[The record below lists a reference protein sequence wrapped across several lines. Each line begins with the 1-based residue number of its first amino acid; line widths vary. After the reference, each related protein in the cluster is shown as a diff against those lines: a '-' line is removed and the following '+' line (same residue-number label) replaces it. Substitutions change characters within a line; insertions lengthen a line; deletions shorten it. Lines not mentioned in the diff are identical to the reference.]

1 MHKSLLGRQHLHLG
15 MGIGMVT
22 LTSFSIVASVAATMA
37 TGLAAPDG
45 HEGTGVAVGT
55 APSQDITIGGLDDSK
70 DMTGALV
77 GHF

>member
-1 MHKSLLGRQHLHLG
+1 MHKSLSGRQHLHLG
-15 MGIGMVT
+15 MGIGKVT

-45 HEGTGVAVGT
+45 HKGTGVAIGT
-55 APSQDITIGGLDDSK
+55 APSQDIAISGLDDGK
-70 DMTGALV
+70 NMTGALV